1 MARFSDRLDSAN
13 RLIIAAAAIY
23 AGCVT
28 FAHADVYDDM
38 MMAPE
43 HHTAQALSKARALCG
58 KNAARGGYAGDQFVV
73 QALLRSSTDRGA
85 GHGRTSL
92 KTGAGSSS

>member
-1 MARFSDRLDSAN
+1 MARFSDRLVSAN

-28 FAHADVYDDM
+28 FAHADVYDDI

-43 HHTAQALSKARALCG
+43 HHTAQTVSVAPVPAPPSMIS
-58 KNAARGGYAGDQFVV
+58 
-73 QALLRSSTDRGA
+73 RSDGEPSPPR
-85 GHGRTSL
+85 
-92 KTGAGSSS
+92 